1 MTYLLRRGRDVKR
14 KNLTESTTQITVI
27 QTFIS
32 TTFNIYLFI
41 YLFYKY
47 LSVDKEDIRFI
58 VSRSRI

>member
-58 VSRSRI
+58 LSRSRI